1 MNSFKKV
8 STMEKDRQIQKTN
21 TAIYNAFI
29 NLLQEKDYSKIRVSD
44 IIDLANIGRSTFY
57 AHYESKEVLLKELC
71 EDLFHHL
78 FKQVE
83 PISFEDYL
91 IHILNHFDQNKDSI
105 ATLLLSDD
113 PYFLL
118 RFKKELEHDFYPKL
132 RQDYLSNETIPEEFL
147 KQFAISSFVETIKWW
162 LHQRKRLSAK
172 QLLQYYLIMIE
183 N

>member
-113 PYFLL
+113 PYFY
-118 RFKKELEHDFYPKL
+118 FG
-132 RQDYLSNETIPEEFL
+132 L
-147 KQFAISSFVETIKWW
+147 K
-162 LHQRKRLSAK
+162 R
-172 QLLQYYLIMIE
+172 